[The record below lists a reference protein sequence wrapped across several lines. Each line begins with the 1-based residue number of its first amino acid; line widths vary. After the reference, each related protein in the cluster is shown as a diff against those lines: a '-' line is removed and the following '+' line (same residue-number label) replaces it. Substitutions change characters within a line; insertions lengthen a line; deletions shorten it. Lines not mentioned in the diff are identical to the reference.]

1 MILAAQIISVI
12 MFFITIIGKSVS
24 IGITIYT
31 KDYSTPQWLSIILG
45 SLLSVG
51 IWGLMAYVLN
61 FLI

>member
-12 MFFITIIGKSVS
+12 MFFKTIIGKSVS

-31 KDYSTPQWLSIILG
+31 KDYSTPQWPIIILG